1 MTTSSRSRKINIPG
15 SARAGLVL
23 LFMGAL
29 IVGLGSY
36 FDRGAISL
44 YGLIIGIGG
53 FLIYIV
59 SSVTY
64 ARRNKRTGL
73 KGYEILLLDCYSMY
87 TAGLNGL
94 ECFALDFGS

>member
-1 MTTSSRSRKINIPG
+1 MTTSPRSRKINIPG

-44 YGLIIGIGG
+44 YGLIMGIGG

-59 SSVTY
+59 SSITY
-64 ARRNKRTGL
+64 ARRNRRTGL
-73 KGYEILLLDCYSMY
+73 KG
-87 TAGLNGL
+87 
-94 ECFALDFGS
+94 

>member
-1 MTTSSRSRKINIPG
+1 
-15 SARAGLVL
+15 
-23 LFMGAL
+23 MGAL

-44 YGLIIGIGG
+44 YGLIMGVGG

-59 SSVTY
+59 SSITY

-73 KGYEILLLDCYSMY
+73 KG
-87 TAGLNGL
+87 
-94 ECFALDFGS
+94 

>member
-23 LFMGAL
+23 LFMGAI

-44 YGLIIGIGG
+44 YGLIMGIGG

-64 ARRNKRTGL
+64 ARRNKRTGP
-73 KGYEILLLDCYSMY
+73 KG
-87 TAGLNGL
+87 
-94 ECFALDFGS
+94 

>member
-1 MTTSSRSRKINIPG
+1 MMTTSSRLRKISIPG

-23 LFMGAL
+23 LLMGAL

-36 FDRGAISL
+36 FDRGALSL
-44 YGLIIGIGG
+44 YGLIMGIGG

-64 ARRNKRTGL
+64 ARRNKKTDL
-73 KGYEILLLDCYSMY
+73 KG
-87 TAGLNGL
+87 
-94 ECFALDFGS
+94 

>member
-1 MTTSSRSRKINIPG
+1 MMTTSSRSRKINIPG
-15 SARAGLVL
+15 SARTGLVL
-23 LFMGAL
+23 LLLGAI

-36 FDRGAISL
+36 FDRGALSL
-44 YGLIIGIGG
+44 YGLIMGIGG

-73 KGYEILLLDCYSMY
+73 KG
-87 TAGLNGL
+87 
-94 ECFALDFGS
+94 